1 MNDDERDYAEE
12 RANLAD
18 LRREHEQEAAFEA
31 LTGRLAS
38 TLRELSLDAHDTA
51 RASIGRLIEEVDL
64 RLPPNVHRYE
74 LLARAQH
81 TATLAATIA
90 TSVDGFAGYDLL
102 AGARAVAAGYRT
114 THTVERI
121 LTADGARFDLTERG
135 LNGAIDR
142 VIGVVQSFLDDEE
155 QREQDARDA
164 ADHAETEAY
173 LLRVTR

>member
-1 MNDDERDYAEE
+1 MINDDERDYAEE

-81 TATLAATIA
+81 TATLAANLA
-90 TSVDGFAGYDLL
+90 DAVGLAAGYDLL
-102 AGARAVAAGYRT
+102 AAARGTARAYVA
-114 THTVERI
+114 THTVAR
-121 LTADGARFDLTERG
+121 DGVIDARRDLTERALG
-135 LNGAIDR
+135 GAVAR
-142 VIGVVQSFLDDEE
+142 VIGVVDTFLGEEE
-155 QREQDARDA
+155 QREQDTREQ
-164 ADHAETEAY
+164 ADLDETHAY
-173 LLRVTR
+173 LRRVTR

>member
-31 LTGRLAS
+31 LTARLTS

-81 TATLAATIA
+81 TANLAARLA
-90 TSVDGFAGYDLL
+90 DEVGLAAGYDLL
-102 AGARAVAAGYRT
+102 AAARGTARAYVE
-114 THTVERI
+114 THTVAGLLSAEATR
-121 LTADGARFDLTERG
+121 ADLTERALG
-135 LNGAIDR
+135 GAVAR
-142 VIGVVQSFLDDEE
+142 VIGVVDTFLGEEE
-155 QREQDARDA
+155 QREQDTREQ
-164 ADHAETEAY
+164 ADLDETHAY
-173 LLRVTR
+173 LRRVTR